1 MVLLFSSSQHSFT
14 YNNSQHSF
22 TYNNRSESK
31 LFHKRSC
38 IRDQEIQTTSFVTV
52 GFFMAIAVL
61 VGVLLIMLALFVQR
75 CCFKRK
81 AARAT
86 KTDNVYEIVNDEAAT
101 TQPASSPPKEYEAIY
116 VLAGDPDVIKLGLW
130 TALLVV
136 GGVVLLLALA
146 SLSTRKGF
154 SKRKE
159 DCEMPYDD
167 VYTTVEYATSSKA

>member
-1 MVLLFSSSQHSFT
+1 MV
-14 YNNSQHSF
+14 
-22 TYNNRSESK
+22 
-31 LFHKRSC
+31 
-38 IRDQEIQTTSFVTV
+38 
-52 GFFMAIAVL
+52 VL
-61 VGVLLIMLALFVQR
+61 R
-75 CCFKRK
+75 W
-81 AARAT
+81 
-86 KTDNVYEIVNDEAAT
+86 
-101 TQPASSPPKEYEAIY
+101 
-116 VLAGDPDVIKLGLW
+116 PDVESTKASEKKTQSTQTEQEWSASRLW